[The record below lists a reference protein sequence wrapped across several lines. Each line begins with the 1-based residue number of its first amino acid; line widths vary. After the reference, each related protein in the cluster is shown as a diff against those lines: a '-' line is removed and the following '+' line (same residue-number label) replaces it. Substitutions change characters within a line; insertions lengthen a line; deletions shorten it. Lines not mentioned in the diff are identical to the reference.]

1 MLIFFI
7 MSALIIT
14 MIKIVVAM
22 ALGFLLYKIH
32 ILNDTVNKGLSG
44 LVVHATSPCMVF
56 TSIISMDG
64 SEIRNAAKLLWIG
77 VVIYVVLI
85 LLALLIVKI
94 LKVPVS
100 SSGVYQAAIVFGN
113 VGFLGLPLAESLF
126 GPVGLFYMALL
137 NIHLNIVVYSYGF
150 YIISRGSKNRFKFS
164 PKTLINA
171 GIVSVVIAMVIFF
184 LQIPLPGYVTEP
196 ISFIGSITSPLA
208 MVVIGS
214 TAAAHSLK
222 VVFSHKKLYLLSAIK
237 MLIIPILTFL
247 ILRLTLGN
255 GLMTQVITMYVGMP
269 TAAIVSMIAIT
280 FDSDAETASS
290 ATAMMNIFCIIT
302 IPILY
307 LMMQYL

>member
-1 MLIFFI
+1 MN
-7 MSALIIT
+7 ALIIT

-22 ALGFLLYKIH
+22 ALGFLLYKLH
-32 ILNDTVNKGLSG
+32 ILNDNVNKGLSG
-44 LVVHATSPCMVF
+44 LVVHVTSPCMVF

-64 SEIRNAAKLLWIG
+64 SEIKNALTILWIG
-77 VVIYVVLI
+77 VVIYIVLV
-85 LLALLIVKI
+85 LLAFLLVKLLRI
-94 LKVPVS
+94 PVK

-150 YIISRGSKNRFKFS
+150 YIIGRNSSRGVKFS
-164 PKTLINA
+164 PKSLINA
-171 GIVSVVIAMVIFF
+171 GIISVCLAMIIFF
-184 LQIPLPGYVTEP
+184 LQIPLPEYVTQP
-196 ISFIGSITSPLA
+196 ISFIGNITSALA
-208 MVVIGS
+208 MIVLGS
-214 TAAAHSLK
+214 SAAASSLK

-237 MLIIPILTFL
+237 MLVIPIITFI

-269 TAAIVSMIAIT
+269 TAAIVSMIAIS

-290 ATAMMNIFCIIT
+290 ASAMMNIFCIVT

-307 LMMQYL
+307 LIMQAFQ

>member
-196 ISFIGSITSPLA
+196 ISFIGSITSPL
-208 MVVIGS
+208 
-214 TAAAHSLK
+214 
-222 VVFSHKKLYLLSAIK
+222 
-237 MLIIPILTFL
+237 
-247 ILRLTLGN
+247 
-255 GLMTQVITMYVGMP
+255 
-269 TAAIVSMIAIT
+269 
-280 FDSDAETASS
+280 
-290 ATAMMNIFCIIT
+290 
-302 IPILY
+302 
-307 LMMQYL
+307 